1 MAPRRAGTLRS
12 PSGKKHTVFGTEWM
26 CIGRLIT
33 VISASTS
40 VIWTGSSVI
49 GLVACPTCAV
59 SALRA
64 AHCSAYSTLQH
75 AAGRRTIIQTDGDNH
90 PQLSQSISS
99 SAISSCRQR
108 PRYFLL
114 VKPLTLTFTHGM
126 LTAHRTSLIARHSFL
141 FWTNDCHF
149 LKYSLI
155 SPNIFWPH
163 NLEKD
168 YRVLFETYT
177 VCFFPNTFGSQ
188 AEDYGIH

>member
-64 AHCSAYSTLQH
+64 AHCSAYSTPPH
-75 AAGRRTIIQTDGDNH
+75 AAARRTTIQTLTII
-90 PQLSQSISS
+90 LSCHKVSPHQP
-99 SAISSCRQR
+99 SARVANVLVTSYSLS
-108 PRYFLL
+108 FWLL
-114 VKPLTLTFTHGM
+114 LL
-126 LTAHRTSLIARHSFL
+126 LTACPLLSAHHSLPVIPFCFGQTTR
-141 FWTNDCHF
+141 HF
-149 LKYSLI
+149 LKHCLV
-155 SPNIFWPH
+155 SPNMSVSFRTYQR
-163 NLEKD
+163 KT
-168 YRVLFETYT
+168 VFSFENCS
-177 VCFFPNTFGSQ
+177 V
-188 AEDYGIH
+188 